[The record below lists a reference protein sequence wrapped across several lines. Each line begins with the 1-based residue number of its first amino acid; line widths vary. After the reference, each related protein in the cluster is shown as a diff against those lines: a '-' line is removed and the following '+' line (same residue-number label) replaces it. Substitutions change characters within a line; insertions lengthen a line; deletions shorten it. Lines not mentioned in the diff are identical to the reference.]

1 METKEIIAAGQAKE
15 TVTKLVEHFGIP
27 ETSAIDLFEKL
38 EQSPNGLLNYIVAYH
53 FNTSKPR
60 NSAPWKC
67 ALTIGLGYL
76 LGGFLPMIPYLF
88 VNDHQI
94 IVALCVS
101 SGITAVALFVF
112 GYVKTAVVEGWH
124 GRDKV
129 VSAVTEGAYML
140 VIGVAATGFAVI
152 VTRAINHG
160 L

>member
-1 METKEIIAAGQAKE
+1 
-15 TVTKLVEHFGIP
+15 
-27 ETSAIDLFEKL
+27 
-38 EQSPNGLLNYIVAYH
+38 
-53 FNTSKPR
+53 
-60 NSAPWKC
+60 
-67 ALTIGLGYL
+67 
-76 LGGFLPMIPYLF
+76 MIPYLF
-88 VNDHQI
+88 VNDHQV

-101 SGITAVALFVF
+101 SGIMAVALFVF